1 MSKNNGRGGAQR
13 ITLRALKAYD
23 LRLTGMSYRNIGTEL
38 KVSRQTAFTDV
49 MKVMEEIKEETR
61 QSARHYRDIMLASL
75 DELQAAAWT
84 KAVGG
89 NQTAILNVM
98 RIMERRAKLLGIDA
112 PIKVDIE
119 GQIREFAIKQ
129 GIDPDR
135 AVEEGTQIVRDDERD
150 VMGIT

>member
-1 MSKNNGRGGAQR
+1 MSNNGKGSKQR

-23 LRLTGMSYRNIGTEL
+23 LRITGMSYRNIGSEL
-38 KVSRQTAFTDV
+38 NVSHQTAFTDV
-49 MKVMEEIKEETR
+49 LAVMEEIREETR
-61 QSARHYRDIMLASL
+61 KEARHYRDLDLKRL
-75 DELQAAAWT
+75 DELQGAAWP
-84 KAVGG
+84 KAIEG
-89 NQTAILNVM
+89 NQQAILNVM

-119 GQIREFAIKQ
+119 GQIRAFALKQ

-135 AVEEGTQIVRDDERD
+135 AVEEGTQIVRDYERD

>member
-1 MSKNNGRGGAQR
+1 MSNNGKGSKQR
-13 ITLRALKAYD
+13 ITLRALKAFD
-23 LRLTGMSYRNIGTEL
+23 LRLTGMSYRKIGVEL
-38 KVSRQTAFTDV
+38 KVSYATAFRDV
-49 MKVMEEIKEETR
+49 AAVMEELKEETR
-61 QSARHYRDIMLASL
+61 VEARNYREIELKRL
-75 DELQAAAWT
+75 DQLQAGSWSFAVAGDQ
-84 KAVGG
+84 KAV
-89 NQTAILNVM
+89 LNVM

-135 AVEEGTQIVRDDERD
+135 AVEEGTQIVRDYERD